1 MDELASTPEQSQE
14 LANQAN
20 LVSLAERLNES
31 LRLSGASSAE
41 QAFGIG
47 CTMGLA
53 PILVILLILFILKV
67 INLILVFILLVMGL
81 LVMVG
86 VAMLVAQRARIHHQA
101 LPDSIQWEPG
111 GILPGE
117 RRKLERMGY
126 ALRGRPGFMALI
138 NAIRVTPAGLE
149 GVSDPR
155 TVGAAVG
162 F

>member
-67 INLILVFILLVMGL
+67 INLILAFILLVMGL
-81 LVMVG
+81 LVMVAL
-86 VAMLVAQRARIHHQA
+86 AMLVAQRARLNGMARAYHSGIEAEIDQYLAQTSLTRPEFDRLVSKLLPEGAPLQA
-101 LPDSIQWEPG
+101 FLSYKEQ
-111 GILPGE
+111 
-117 RRKLERMGY
+117 
-126 ALRGRPGFMALI
+126 A
-138 NAIRVTPAGLE
+138 
-149 GVSDPR
+149 
-155 TVGAAVG
+155 
-162 F
+162 